1 VKAGLAEHA
10 PPRSHLIFASRLA
23 AAIITY
29 QWAFMNKSSVR
40 KIAMGS
46 VVALVACAVL
56 YAVGGPR
63 KPPSYITA
71 QVERGDIENAVLAT
85 GVLEGIKQVDVGA
98 QVSGQ
103 LKSLKVKLGDQVKKG
118 QWLAEIDPLVLRNTL
133 RQAEVDEEKLQA
145 ERLSTEV
152 QMKQARRLFERYKD
166 LQADESISRQDFE
179 NAQSEYEV
187 QQANLRS
194 LDAQIK
200 SAQVQID
207 TAKVNLGYTR
217 IVAPIDG
224 DVVGIV
230 TQEGQTVIAQQLA
243 PVLLKLADLDT
254 MTIKAQVSEA
264 DVIHI
269 SPGQEVYFTILGEDK
284 RYYAK
289 LRGTEPA
296 PQNYLETDASGSK
309 PKQDTAVFYNALFE
323 VPNPDHRLRISMTAQ
338 VRIVLDTAQQALTVP
353 VAALGPR
360 NADGSFVVQ
369 VLDKEGFA
377 QPRTVQAGINNNVQ
391 VQITQGLAEGD
402 KVVVGDLTAVTAE
415 H

>member
-1 VKAGLAEHA
+1 
-10 PPRSHLIFASRLA
+10 
-23 AAIITY
+23 
-29 QWAFMNKSSVR
+29 MNKSKLR
-40 KIAMGS
+40 KVGLGT
-46 VVALVACAVL
+46 ALVLVAGAVL
-56 YAVGGPR
+56 YAIEAPA
-63 KPPSYITA
+63 KPPTYITA
-71 QVERGDIENAVLAT
+71 RVERSDIENAVLAT

-103 LKSLKVKLGDQVKKG
+103 MKSLKVKLGDKVKKG

-145 ERLSTEV
+145 DRLSARA
-152 QMKQARRLFERYKD
+152 QMKQAKRLYDRYKE
-166 LQADESISRQDFE
+166 LQTDQSISRQDFE
-179 NAQSEYEV
+179 NAESDYEV
-187 QQANLRS
+187 QQANVS
-194 LDAQIK
+194 ALDAQIK

-269 SPGQEVYFTILGEDK
+269 STGQEVYFTILGEEK
-284 RYYAK
+284 RYYAT

-296 PQNYLETDASGSK
+296 PQDYLETEGSGSSS
-309 PKQDTAVFYNALFE
+309 KQNSAVFYNALFE

-338 VRIVLDTAQQALTVP
+338 VRIVLDTAKNALSMP
-353 VAALGPR
+353 VAALGNR
-360 NADGSFVVQ
+360 DEEGVYTVR
-369 VLDKEGFA
+369 VLDKSGFA
-377 QPRTVQAGINNNVQ
+377 QERKVQTGINNNVQ
-391 VQITQGLAEGD
+391 VEIKNGLAEGD
-402 KVVVGDLTAVTAE
+402 QVVIADPSATVAGS
-415 H
+415 